1 MAVRSA
7 DFDCQLHHLCIGSD
21 GNARRCHIDL
31 FSFVHFGY
39 VDFLFIMYYF
49 GEHGCSLSTPHRR
62 EFASELSAARV
73 QARSGLVFGTT
84 SRDFSSLRIP
94 GTLTFPT
101 SWSSVTCAS
110 APSHRDFVDPRS
122 L

>member
-1 MAVRSA
+1 MAVRST

-39 VDFLFIMYYF
+39 VDFLYIMDHF

-62 EFASELSAARV
+62 EFASELSTARV

-84 SRDFSSLRIP
+84 SWYISSSCIP
-94 GTLTFPT
+94 GTLTISF
-101 SWSSVTCAS
+101 S
-110 APSHRDFVDPRS
+110 
-122 L
+122 

>member
-39 VDFLFIMYYF
+39 VDFLFIM
-49 GEHGCSLSTPHRR
+49 EVCW
-62 EFASELSAARV
+62 SETMGSVQRNAFLKHVALAAGQSQR
-73 QARSGLVFGTT
+73 ACAWP
-84 SRDFSSLRIP
+84 RDCRDKHL
-94 GTLTFPT
+94 LPT
-101 SWSSVTCAS
+101 
-110 APSHRDFVDPRS
+110 DP
-122 L
+122 LALQEL